1 MPTEKNK
8 DRLFAAGSPPG
19 DFVFDDGV
27 ARVFDDMIN
36 RSVPGYATVIHML
49 AVMAGHYC
57 RPHSRIYDLGCS
69 LGAASLAIAQQI
81 ARRPELKGCRIF
93 AVDNSEA
100 MIKRLQARL
109 QSSAQGKLNKQ
120 DSQDEADT
128 DKQNA
133 SRLISCHHAD
143 VMDFPLEDA
152 SMVVLNFTL
161 QFIPPPQR
169 QALIKRIYE
178 GMREGGVLVLSEK
191 IRLPQPQAD
200 TLFID
205 LHHRFKESMGYSKL
219 EISRKRAALENV
231 LLPETL
237 HSHRARLREAGFG
250 QVELWFQCF
259 NFASI
264 VAFKTAAPAA

>member
-1 MPTEKNK
+1 MMNSGKNK

-27 ARVFDDMIN
+27 AQVFDDMIN
-36 RSVPGYATVIHML
+36 RSVPGYGAVIHML

-57 RPHSRIYDLGCS
+57 RPGSHIYDLGCS
-69 LGAASLAIAQQI
+69 LGAASLAIAGQI
-81 ARRPELKGCRIF
+81 ARRPELQNCRIF

-100 MIKRLQARL
+100 MIKRLQVRL
-109 QSSAQGKLNKQ
+109 QSGSQNQA
-120 DSQDEADT
+120 DSQDKSDS

-143 VMDFPLEDA
+143 IMDFPITDA

-161 QFIPPPQR
+161 QFIPPAQR
-169 QALIKRIYE
+169 QSLIKRIHG
-178 GMREGGVLVLSEK
+178 GMREGGLLVLSEK
-191 IRLPQPQAD
+191 IRLPQAQAD

-237 HSHRARLREAGFG
+237 HSHRARLREAGFA

-264 VAFKTAAPAA
+264 IAFKTAAPPA